1 MRFDSEPRDALE
13 ARDLQRPRRAA
24 SEEIAGPVTL
34 RRCPSVDDYVASPFG
49 RYVCGPTFVAYWAS
63 AHFNGL
69 TFWGRP
75 DEEHMKVVTRA
86 LDAVL
91 VPDRPSHSVLVD
103 ASRLSGVDVRAF
115 AILAGYMLRHRA
127 THARLCTRQAL
138 LRPNGLPGAV
148 VAGFYALIDPGY
160 PVKVFD
166 EAAAAFAWLDLPEAI
181 SPWQDIDRIRI
192 HSADDSALF
201 LSEVRA
207 LLDQDLEQR
216 FLPAAASALAVSE
229 RTLQRRLLDAGSS
242 FRAEVAAA
250 QVRLAQDLLQQGDRN
265 LKTIAARVGY
275 GSPARFTA
283 FFHRATGKS
292 PAVWAAEQ
300 VRSRQLG
307 TDSVDR
313 AERTPGRRARGSGG
327 SSV

>member
-1 MRFDSEPRDALE
+1 MRFDSDPRGPLE
-13 ARDLQRPRRAA
+13 ARDLQTPSPDAT
-24 SEEIAGPVTL
+24 EEVAGPVRL
-34 RRCPSVDDYVASPFG
+34 RRCASVDDYVASPFG
-49 RYVCGPTFVAYWAS
+49 RYVSGPTFVAYWAS
-63 AHFNGL
+63 AQFNGL

-91 VPDRPSHSVLVD
+91 VPGRPTHSVLVD

-115 AILAGYMLRHRA
+115 ATMAGYMLQHRA
-127 THARLCTRQAL
+127 AHARLCTRQAL

-166 EAAAAFAWLDLPEAI
+166 DTAAAIAWLDLPEGI
-181 SPWQDIDRIRI
+181 SPWQEIDRIRI
-192 HSADDSALF
+192 HSADESALF

-250 QVRLAQDLLQQGDRN
+250 QVRLAQELLLQGDRN

-283 FFHRATGKS
+283 SFRRATGTS
-292 PAVWAAEQ
+292 PAAWAAEQ
-300 VRSRQLG
+300 VRARQSG

-313 AERTPGRRARGSGG
+313 AGATPGRRVVDMNR
-327 SSV
+327 